1 MSEQYVV
8 PKQVDWYDE
17 QTLAAIFEEIR
28 EEELRLVNAGMRSY
42 ADNLR
47 RIDEERQAA

>member
-28 EEELRLVNAGMRSY
+28 SSIFCPFVEARDA
-42 ADNLR
+42 
-47 RIDEERQAA
+47 